1 MCFIRTKESKLL
13 IAKRDITVYKVGVY
27 ADVQMFTPYFMT
39 DYCYRRKA
47 LANQTVTFN
56 KNSINIGLHSVLSLE
71 GCYASLIGCIRF
83 FSNGSHIPFII
94 PRDSLYM
101 VNSYNEVVS
110 NRLIY
115 TGEFKHINKNED
127 FNIKELWKEK

>member
-1 MCFIRTKESKLL
+1 MCFIKTKESKLL
-13 IAKRDITVYKVGVY
+13 IAKRDIIVYKVGVY

-56 KNSINIGLHSVLSLE
+56 KNYINIGLHSVLSLE

-83 FSNGSHIPFII
+83 FSYCLP
-94 PRDSLYM
+94 
-101 VNSYNEVVS
+101 YNEETAKLVGTTNNVGV
-110 NRLIY
+110 RHD
-115 TGEFKHINKNED
+115 GR
-127 FNIKELWKEK
+127 

>member
-1 MCFIRTKESKLL
+1 MKKPL
-13 IAKRDITVYKVGVY
+13 KVYKVGVCTNVY
-27 ADVQMFTPYFMT
+27 TILYD
-39 DYCYRRKA
+39 CYRRKA

-56 KNSINIGLHSVLSLE
+56 KNYINIGLHSVLSLE

-83 FSNGSHIPFII
+83 FSNGSRIPFIIVNVLCNHVYIGKFII

-110 NRLIY
+110 NRLQLNTLIRMKILMLKIY
-115 TGEFKHINKNED
+115 GKKNR
-127 FNIKELWKEK
+127 